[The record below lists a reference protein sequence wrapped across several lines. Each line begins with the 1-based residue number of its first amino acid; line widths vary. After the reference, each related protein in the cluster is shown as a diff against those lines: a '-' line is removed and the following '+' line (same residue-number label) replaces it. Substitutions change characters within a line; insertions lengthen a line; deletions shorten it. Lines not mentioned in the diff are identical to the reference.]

1 MAEFLFEIGLEE
13 VPARMI
19 AGAQAELER
28 RVVAMLERERLVAAG
43 VGSKSFSTPRRL
55 AVWVADVAAKQ
66 KDVAEELVGPAVKIA
81 YKDGAPTAA
90 AMAFAR
96 KAGVDVAALKTVT
109 TAKGEYL
116 AATSVKAGREA
127 AEMIAEE
134 LPKELAGIYWAKNMT
149 WRPGRPE
156 RFVRPVRW
164 LLALLGEVVVPVEF
178 GGKTAGRVT
187 RGHRVLA
194 GDEAIPIGFPDE
206 YEQTLLKA
214 NVVADVAA
222 RRLVVRKAL
231 DKATRAAGAGLRWR
245 EDEALLDTVT
255 HLTEWPTVVLG
266 SFEPEYLHL
275 PEEVLVTVMR
285 DHQKYFAVE
294 DEAGK
299 LAPHFLAVLNTKAD
313 AAGEAVIRHGN
324 ERVLRARF
332 NDARFFWEFDQRV
345 PLKDRVAGLANLA
358 FQNKLGSQGRYSAK
372 VRRLGKLTH
381 ALVHIPETP
390 LQSIPVIPGIDDS
403 VLARAV
409 LLSKCDLT
417 TELVKEFTELQGQ
430 IGGLYAEFQGESS
443 ATRKAIYDQY
453 RPAFSG
459 DKIPSTLE
467 GEVLAIADR
476 ADTVAGM
483 FAVGLEPTGS
493 KDPLALRRAANGIV
507 QILAESPVPL
517 NLSLSFIAK
526 RACLEYGQSIG
537 VWTAAEEQEE
547 AGSVTEKHGIA
558 RKSIPLD
565 QITLSE
571 KVRSFFAERL
581 EFYLREAKGQAYDV
595 VKAVLAAGAN
605 DVRDAV
611 ARAEAVTAVRGS
623 EDFAAVSAAF
633 KRMKNI
639 LAQAAERNYEI
650 LSFDS
655 ELAFDTQY
663 EREFWTA
670 VQTAGAGFKA
680 DCDAHQYGTALHK
693 LARLRTPID
702 NYFVDTMVMVDETRV
717 RANRLSMLRYLAT
730 TFTRI
735 ADFSEIVTAG

>member
-19 AGAQAELER
+19 AGAQAELQK

-55 AVWVADVAAKQ
+55 AVWVASVAARQ

-116 AATSVKAGREA
+116 AATSVKAGRAA
-127 AEMIAEE
+127 AEVIAEE
-134 LPKELAGIYWAKNMT
+134 LPKELAGIYWAKNMV
-149 WRPGRPE
+149 WRAGRPE

-194 GDEAIPIGFPDE
+194 RDEAIPIGFPDE

-214 NVVADVAA
+214 HVVADVAA

-245 EDEALLDTVT
+245 EDEALVDTVT

-332 NDARFFWEFDQRV
+332 NDARFFWEFDQRA
-345 PLKDRVAGLANLA
+345 PLQERVTRLEKVTFQKDLGSYAAKTERVREVAASLAGLVAARGSKLDGAALDTAARLA
-358 FQNKLGSQGRYSAK
+358 K
-372 VRRLGKLTH
+372 T
-381 ALVHIPETP
+381 
-390 LQSIPVIPGIDDS
+390 
-403 VLARAV
+403 
-409 LLSKCDLT
+409 DLT

-430 IGGLYAEFQGESS
+430 VGGLYARAQGFS
-443 ATRKAIYDQY
+443 AAVGDAIYDQY
-453 RPAFSG
+453 LPKSMEDAVPR
-459 DKIPSTLE
+459 TVE
-467 GEVLAIADR
+467 GALLAIADKV
-476 ADTVAGM
+476 DTIVGM
-483 FAVGLEPTGS
+483 FGLGLEPTGS
-493 KDPLALRRAANGIV
+493 KDPFALRRAANGIV
-507 QILAESPVPL
+507 KILAEAEPALPL
-517 NLSLSFIAK
+517 TL
-526 RACLEYGQSIG
+526 GD
-537 VWTAAEEQEE
+537 VVDAA
-547 AGSVTEKHGIA
+547 SV
-558 RKSIPLD
+558 
-565 QITLSE
+565 SE
-571 KVRSFFAERL
+571 KVRLSVMKFFAERV
-581 EFYLREAKGQAYDV
+581 EFYLRDVRGNAYDTV
-595 VKAVLAAGAN
+595 AAVMNAHIANPNSPLGMSGYDDIADTVERAAAVTRIRGSADFKAVCAAYKRLKNIYAQALERK
-605 DVRDAV
+605 DMM
-611 ARAEAVTAVRGS
+611 THFIP
-623 EDFAAVSAAF
+623 DFATQVE
-633 KRMKNI
+633 
-639 LAQAAERNYEI
+639 AELWKEVE
-650 LSFDS
+650 S
-655 ELAFDTQY
+655 
-663 EREFWTA
+663 
-670 VQTAGAGFKA
+670 AGAGYLT
-680 DCDAHQYGTALHK
+680 DCRYKRYDDALDK
-693 LARLRTPID
+693 LAKMRPIID
-702 NYFVDTMVMVDETRV
+702 RYFEAVMVMVEDLKV
-717 RANRLSMLRYLAT
+717 RANRLGMVRYLVI
-730 TFTRI
+730 TFAQI
-735 ADFSEIVTAG
+735 ADFSEIVTQG